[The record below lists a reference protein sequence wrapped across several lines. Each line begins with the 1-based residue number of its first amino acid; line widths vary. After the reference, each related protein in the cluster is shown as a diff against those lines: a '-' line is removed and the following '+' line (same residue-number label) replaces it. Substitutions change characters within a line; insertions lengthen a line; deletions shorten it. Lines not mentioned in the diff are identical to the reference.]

1 MSELLRS
8 YIETALWSSMD
19 YANDQGGEHLD
30 ANYSSDDISPDA
42 LARMTKDCEQFQ
54 AEYAKTV
61 NDLKLMVNGD
71 IVTADDFTES
81 RVAHDFWLTRNR
93 HGAGFWDGD
102 YPKAIGTALTDLAHT
117 YGECDLYVGDDGK
130 LYIA

>member
-1 MSELLRS
+1 MSEFLRS
-8 YIETALWSSMD
+8 YIETALWSSTD
-19 YANDQGGEHLD
+19 DSDEHLD
-30 ANYSSDDISPDA
+30 ANYTSEDLSPDA
-42 LARMTKDCEQFQ
+42 LARMSKDCEQFQ
-54 AEYAKTV
+54 ADYTKAV
-61 NDLKLMVNGD
+61 NALDH
-71 IVTADDFTES
+71 TSDDFSEP

-102 YPKAIGTALTDLAHT
+102 YPKAIGAALTELAHT